1 MLGSSPGV
9 RTVQCYLCHRH
20 FDVPAR
26 AMSLSCPWCYRR
38 VTLDDVV
45 IKDSV
50 FAKSLRTCGRIVV
63 LKRGILTASMIEGRT
78 GVEVFGKVEGPI
90 RCGTRLLIAS
100 TGSVRGD
107 VQAPSLFIEP
117 GGRLDSPRTFIA
129 PGAES
134 LGADDAAI
142 HAAGQASAS
151 GHAHHG
157 SSPSHAT
164 GDGHAEPERR
174 ALAPAFDAQSARK
187 AGEKLRVVL
196 NLREGGWTTAPL
208 PPNGMKR
215 RR

>member
-1 MLGSSPGV
+1 MLGTSPGV

-38 VTLDDVV
+38 VTLDDVI

-50 FAKSLRTCGRIVV
+50 FAKALRTCGRIVV
-63 LKRGILTASMIEGRT
+63 LKRGTLTASMIEGRT
-78 GVEVFGKVEGPI
+78 GVEVFGKIDGAV
-90 RCGTRLLIAS
+90 RCGTRLLIAA

-107 VQAPSLFIEP
+107 IQAPSLVIEP
-117 GGRLDSPRTFIA
+117 GGRLDSPRTIIA
-129 PGAES
+129 LGAET
-134 LGADDAAI
+134 LGADDAAT
-142 HAAGQASAS
+142 HAAGG

-157 SSPSHAT
+157 SSSTHAPHDPT
-164 GDGHAEPERR
+164 GEPERR